1 MTHPQGTLGPH
12 PFPLPAEDRA
22 TSPYTGWTRAHWEA
36 AADGLLAAV
45 APYATPGRAL
55 YQLPGL
61 RPSWSGVRSD
71 GLEGFAR
78 TFLLA
83 AFRVAGARGADPHG
97 LLERYADGFATGTR
111 RPGGD
116 GPEDWPRIA
125 DRSQPLVESA
135 SIALGLRITRPW
147 LWDRL
152 DDGVRRRVG
161 AWLTDALT
169 ATPVPTNWELFPVAV
184 GGFLA
189 EADVEP
195 EAARA
200 AVSRG
205 LARIEPWYTGDGWY
219 SDGANRAFDYY
230 NGWALHLYPALE
242 AWLSGDTER
251 LARYGQRLAAHLADY
266 AHLFGGDGAP
276 LHQGRSLIYRFAAA
290 APLWL
295 GALTGHTPLTPGTT
309 RRLASGALGY
319 FLDRGAASGNGL
331 LSPGWHG
338 RYEALAQPYS
348 GPASPYWAAKGFLG
362 LLLPED
368 HAVWTAR
375 EEPGPAT
382 AGHDGTRAINGP
394 NWLLQSTAADGL
406 VRLHNHGSEHL
417 PPPGDPD
424 QDDPYYAR
432 LAYSTATGPVPYGA
446 APDNHFGLLNGDR
459 ASLRT
464 RLEPL
469 GTGEGWAASRHR
481 ARVVGEERPDEVR
494 ITGLVLA
501 HGAAEVRVHLVAGAA
516 PGHAVRQTGW
526 AVPERGL
533 RSELLPLHGLLTADP
548 LPAAATA
555 FTGRAVAPALTGETT
570 GGAAGDL
577 FVCLARLTAEPDPP
591 ALGTLARVDVAPADG
606 GYEVRVTWWDGAAY
620 RAHLSADAVRVDP
633 SIPAPVSRS

>member
-1 MTHPQGTLGPH
+1 MTRPQGPQGPH

-45 APYATPGRAL
+45 TPYATPGRAL
-55 YQLPGL
+55 YRLPGL
-61 RPSWSGVRSD
+61 RPSWSGARSD

-135 SIALGLRITRPW
+135 SIALGLRLTRPW

-152 DDGVRRRVG
+152 DDGVRQRVG

-169 ATPVPTNWELFPVAV
+169 ARPVPTNWELFPVAV

-189 EADVEP
+189 EAGVEP

-205 LARIEPWYTGDGWY
+205 LDRIEPWYTGDGWY

-242 AWLSGDTER
+242 AWLSGDAER

-295 GALTGHTPLTPGTT
+295 GALTGHTPLAPGAT
-309 RRLASGALGY
+309 RRLASGALRY
-319 FLDRGAASGNGL
+319 FLDRGAASGSGL

-338 RYEALAQPYS
+338 RYEGLAQPYS

-375 EEPGPAT
+375 EEPGPT
-382 AGHDGTRAINGP
+382 TGGTDVLRPVPGP
-394 NWLLQSTAADGL
+394 NWLLQATAADGL

-446 APDNHFGLLNGDR
+446 APDNHFGLLSGDR
-459 ASLRT
+459 VSLRT

-481 ARVVGEERPDEVR
+481 ARVVGEERPGEVR

-501 HGAAEVRVHLVAGAA
+501 HGAAEVRVHLVAGAP

-526 AVPERGL
+526 AAPVDGP

-548 LPAAATA
+548 LPAADTA

-570 GGAAGDL
+570 GCAAGDL

-591 ALGTLARVDVAPADG
+591 PLETLARVDVAPADD
-606 GYEVRVTWWDGAAY
+606 GYEVRVAWWDGAAY
-620 RAHLSADAVRVDP
+620 RAHLSEEAIRVDP
-633 SIPAPVSRS
+633 SIPAPLSRS